1 MGGASTSIRRGNHTH
16 HATIIL
22 VVHYILYY
30 NRVLS
35 SIGGLDSAVSGTDGG
50 WRNVIARVSPA
61 AITRVRHSSYRKQT
75 RFGEVSLEWS
85 YEQPAGSGF
94 VMQLSVP
101 VGVTVAA
108 HAPLTLPGGTL
119 ATLYEATEAKPALLW
134 SADGSAESDMKTAGV
149 GSISLAGD
157 AVVVRVS
164 SGKYQFQGR
173 YE

>member
-1 MGGASTSIRRGNHTH
+1 M
-16 HATIIL
+16 
-22 VVHYILYY
+22 
-30 NRVLS
+30 
-35 SIGGLDSAVSGTDGG
+35 
-50 WRNVIARVSPA
+50 IARVSPA

-108 HAPLTLPGGTL
+108 HTPLTLPGGTL
-119 ATLYEATEAKPALLW
+119 ATLYEATEIKPRMLW
-134 SADGSAESDMKTAGV
+134 SADGQAASAMKIAGV
-149 GSISLAGD
+149 RSISLVGD
-157 AVVVRVS
+157 AAVVRVG
-164 SGKYQFQGR
+164 SGKYYFQGR